1 MIESLAE
8 HGVLATDLVPSLM
21 TTHTVANPEYD
32 PAEEKRRAEEKVPDY
47 PGEDDLDT
55 VVDEEQVDEHFIP
68 PTPTIPLPSSVH
80 TRTTSGNIVIQPQT
94 PSAPTPGTPIT
105 PGHVGRGSS
114 NLVMQPVTTK
124 VLGESSVA
132 PDAMAGVTT
141 TLSAADKDVTL
152 DIRWTVLCDLFLIII
167 ANSVYDARSRVLL
180 ENVAGKLGLG
190 WLDIVK
196 FESRVTEALEIQEG
210 IEKLESQDV
219 IDERNKAGRRKRY
232 MMMGLATLGEFFDS
246 GYIYLFSNVLHLPRW
261 RPCYWTICRI
271 TRTCH
276 RCWSWS
282 SFHHHWGRRHYWI
295 PCWNRRC
302 RHHHY
307 RRCPDRFWHSCPR
320 NGQPYA
326 TSENIRHSTA
336 SQQQASQLH
345 SYSSRVGRYL
355 VSLQR
360 LFITTHSFRC
370 LTGVNDDVRLPF
382 SVLDPIVGDVFSVL
396 WEPEMLRE
404 TGSALKILSAEV
416 LSQISQ
422 TVLQATVMTA
432 LMSALQWPIS
442 VSFFSL
448 PVTIQL

>member
-32 PAEEKRRAEEKVPDY
+32 PAEAKRRAEENVPDS
-47 PGEDDLDT
+47 PSEHDLDT
-55 VVDEEQVDEHFIP
+55 VIDEKKADEP
-68 PTPTIPLPSSVH
+68 PTVPLPSPAH
-80 TRTTSGNIVIQPQT
+80 TPTTSGNIVNQPRT
-94 PSAPTPGTPIT
+94 PSTHPPGTPFE
-105 PGHVGRGSS
+105 PGHNARPS
-114 NLVMQPVTTK
+114 NLVMQPLTTK
-124 VLGESSVA
+124 VLGETSVA

-167 ANSVYDARSRVLL
+167 ADSVYDARSRVLL

-190 WLDIVK
+190 WLDMVK

-210 IEKLESQDV
+210 IEKMESQDV
-219 IDERNKAGRRKRY
+219 IDGRNKAGRRKRY
-232 MMMGLATLGEFFDS
+232 MIMGLATLGRLS
-246 GYIYLFSNVLHLPRW
+246 IVAIYLLSDTPHTPRR

-271 TRTCH
+271 ARTRH

-282 SFHHHWGRRHYWI
+282 SFHHHWGRRYHWI
-295 PCWNRRC
+295 PCWNWGC
-302 RHHHY
+302 SHHHY
-307 RRCPDRFWHSCPR
+307 WRCPNRIWHSCSR
-320 NGQPYA
+320 NGPSYA
-326 TSENIRHSTA
+326 ASEDIRHSTA

-345 SYSSRVGRYL
+345 SYRPRVCRYF
-355 VSLQR
+355 VSLR
-360 LFITTHSFRC
+360 RSFTTGDVFRC
-370 LTGVNDDVRLPF
+370 LTGLNDDVRLPF
-382 SVLDPIVGDVFSVL
+382 SVLDPVVGDVFSVL

-442 VSFFSL
+442 VSFFCL
-448 PVTIQL
+448 PVIIQT